1 MGTTAISSRAATGA
15 RIAVRLAAV
24 TAGGL
29 ALAACSFLDW
39 GFMDG
44 AAKAPPA
51 SIDPSPTRTIFS
63 LPRPTIPG
71 LGLGGGPGVMSAAE
85 RQCRA
90 ALKRRGVQFVDIAPI
105 RDSAAC
111 GIDHPV
117 KVSTLA
123 RGVALKPAATLNC
136 QAALAAAEWLQ
147 EDAGPAAR
155 KRYLTGIA
163 EVRNMSSYSC
173 RRIRGSGQWSEHSKG
188 NALDIGS
195 FKLKNG
201 HVIDV
206 SRQGLFA
213 MRARGFL
220 HAARAGACD
229 EFSTV
234 LGPGSDADHADHFH
248 FDLRQ
253 RRSGYRHCD

>member
-1 MGTTAISSRAATGA
+1 MGAGHRNKRRAATGA
-15 RIAVRLAAV
+15 RVVLV
-24 TAGGL
+24 VAGSL
-29 ALAACSFLDW
+29 ALGACSFLDW

-44 AAKAPPA
+44 AKAPSA
-51 SIDPSPTRTIFS
+51 SVDPSPTRSVFS
-63 LPRPTIPG
+63 LPRAGFPG
-71 LGLGGGPGVMSAAE
+71 FGNNDSGVMPAAE

-90 ALKRRGVQFVDIAPI
+90 ALRRRGVQFVDIAPI
-105 RDSAAC
+105 RDSSAC
-111 GIDHPV
+111 YIDHPV

-123 RGVALKPAATLNC
+123 RGVALKPAGTFNC

-173 RRIRGSGQWSEHSKG
+173 RRIRGSSTWSEHSKG

-201 HVIDV
+201 RVV
-206 SRQGLFA
+206 VVERQNIFA
-213 MRARGFL
+213 FRARGFL
-220 HAARAGACD
+220 NAARKGACD

-248 FDLRQ
+248 LDLRQ

>member
-1 MGTTAISSRAATGA
+1 MSDKHEPIGGSAPWRTG
-15 RIAVRLAAV
+15 VRLADV
-24 TAGGL
+24 VAGGL
-29 ALAACSFLDW
+29 ALASCSFLDW
-39 GFMDG
+39 GFMG
-44 AAKAPPA
+44 GGSKAPPTA
-51 SIDPSPTRTIFS
+51 VDPSPTRSVFS
-63 LPRPTIPG
+63 LPRMGFPG
-71 LGLGGGPGVMSAAE
+71 LGLGGRGGVMSASE

-90 ALKRRGVQFVDIAPI
+90 ALRRRGVEFTDLAPI

-117 KVSTLA
+117 RVSTLA

-136 QAALAAAEWLQ
+136 QTALAAAEWLQ
-147 EDAGPAAR
+147 KDVGPAAR

-163 EVRNMSSYSC
+163 EVNNMSSYSC
-173 RRIRGSGQWSEHSKG
+173 RRIRGTSRWSEHSRG

-195 FKLKNG
+195 FTLKNG

-206 SRQGLFA
+206 SRQSLFA

-253 RRSGYRHCD
+253 RRTGYRHCD

>member
-1 MGTTAISSRAATGA
+1 MGRTGEISGVAAHGRMVA
-15 RIAVRLAAV
+15 RLAAV
-24 TAGGL
+24 AVGGL
-29 ALAACSFLDW
+29 ALASCSFLDW

-44 AAKAPPA
+44 ATKAPPA
-51 SIDPSPTRTIFS
+51 SVDSSTTRSVFS
-63 LPRPTIPG
+63 LPRPGFPG
-71 LGLGGGPGVMSAAE
+71 FGHNDGGVMPAAE

-90 ALKRRGVQFVDIAPI
+90 ALKRRGVAFVDIAPI
-105 RDSAAC
+105 RDSANC
-111 GIDHPV
+111 HIDRPV
-117 KVSTLA
+117 RVSTLA
-123 RGVALKPAATLNC
+123 RGVQLKPAATLNC

-147 EDAGPAAR
+147 QDAGPAAR

-163 EVRNMSSYSC
+163 SVGNMSSYSC

-195 FKLKNG
+195 FTLKNG
-201 HVIDV
+201 RTIKV
-206 SRQGLFA
+206 SRQSLFA
-213 MRARGFL
+213 IRARGFL
-220 HAARAGACD
+220 HAVRTGACD

>member
-1 MGTTAISSRAATGA
+1 MSVTIGRTGGSA
-15 RIAVRLAAV
+15 RMRTGLRLAAV
-24 TAGGL
+24 VAGGL
-29 ALAACSFLDW
+29 ALASCSFLDW
-39 GFMDG
+39 GFMG
-44 AAKAPPA
+44 GGSKAPSPSVDPA
-51 SIDPSPTRTIFS
+51 PTRSVFS
-63 LPRPTIPG
+63 LPRMGFPG
-71 LGLGGGPGVMSAAE
+71 LGRGGRAGVMSASE

-90 ALKRRGVQFVDIAPI
+90 ALKRRGVQFTDLAPI

-117 KVSTLA
+117 RVSTLA
-123 RGVALKPAATLNC
+123 RGVALSPAATLNC

-147 EDAGPAAR
+147 KDAAPAAR

-163 EVRNMSSYSC
+163 EVNNMSSYSC
-173 RRIRGSGQWSEHSKG
+173 RRIRGSSRWSEHSKG

-195 FKLKNG
+195 FTLKNG
-201 HVIDV
+201 HVITV
-206 SRQGLFA
+206 SRQSLLA

-248 FDLRQ
+248 FDLRH
-253 RRSGYRHCD
+253 RSSGYRHCD